1 MKNNCLQLIAAFI
14 LMLIISND
22 INAQEK
28 KGTPKREN
36 EKKFEPKS
44 SLGIVLGHAHVFQGR
59 DELGKKKNH
68 WYFHLLV

>member
-36 EKKFEPKS
+36 EKNLNPK
-44 SLGIVLGHAHVFQGR
+44 VLW
-59 DELGKKKNH
+59 EL
-68 WYFHLLV
+68 Y